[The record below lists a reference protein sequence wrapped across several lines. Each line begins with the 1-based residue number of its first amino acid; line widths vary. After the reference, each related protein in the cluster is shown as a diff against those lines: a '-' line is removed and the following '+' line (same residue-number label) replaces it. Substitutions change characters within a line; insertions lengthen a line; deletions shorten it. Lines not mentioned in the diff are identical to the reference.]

1 MLTVILQMRMKASD
15 MRNIKYIYPYVF
27 MTDNEDDLD
36 NKQTMKMIWTTT
48 MIQTTTTKRMI
59 ERNMLTVILQTMMLA
74 SDMSNIKYTY
84 PYVFMT
90 DNEDDLDKKQTTE
103 MIWTM
108 TTIQATT
115 TKRMIARNML
125 TAILQMM
132 MTASSMSNI
141 KKFYLLYFLFSYVFL
156 SLDIILIYVKVG
168 LLVSLVVWL
177 HCTKWQIELIHIT
190 HGIIDVRCLII
201 HPIVQN
207 LLILFNEEVM

>member
-1 MLTVILQMRMKASD
+1 
-15 MRNIKYIYPYVF
+15 
-27 MTDNEDDLD
+27 
-36 NKQTMKMIWTTT
+36 
-48 MIQTTTTKRMI
+48 
-59 ERNMLTVILQTMMLA
+59 MLTVILQTMMLA

-141 KKFYLLYFLFSYVFL
+141 KKFYLLYFLFFL
-156 SLDIILIYVKVG
+156 CISFFRYNSHLCKG
-168 LLVSLVVWL
+168 
-177 HCTKWQIELIHIT
+177 
-190 HGIIDVRCLII
+190 
-201 HPIVQN
+201 
-207 LLILFNEEVM
+207 